1 MPIDRSIIKIGYGI
15 LVHGDNLVSS
25 LIRRFTDS
33 DWNHIAIS
41 IGGDDIVEAGFGG
54 VRPASLRKYW
64 NSKVRII
71 RVKDASREEHIK
83 AALLGATKCNLKF
96 DYLQILWIL
105 LTKIFGRSWLL
116 EHLHR
121 RNRYI
126 CSELYYD
133 SWLMVGYILCP
144 GKDISMI
151 SPEDIASSTLIE
163 FVN

>member
-1 MPIDRSIIKIGYGI
+1 MPIDRSIIEIGYGI
-15 LVHGDNLVSS
+15 LVHGDSLVSR

-33 DWNHIAIS
+33 YWNHIALS

-54 VRPASLRKYW
+54 VRPASLKKYW
-64 NSKVRII
+64 DSTVRII
-71 RVKDASREEHIK
+71 RVKDASGDEQVK
-83 AALLGATKCNLKF
+83 AALLGATKCNLRY
-96 DYLQILWIL
+96 DYLQILWIVL
-105 LTKIFGRSWLL
+105 AKIFGRSWLL

-121 RNRYI
+121 RSRYI

-133 SWLMVGYILCP
+133 SWLMVGYVLCP

-151 SPEDIASSTLIE
+151 SPEDIANSNLIE